1 MKIKKIIISILIT
14 FIVALAFSI
23 RSNAASVSISAST
36 TSTTVG
42 TPVTIKVNGN
52 AASWDLSISGT
63 GISTTAIVGYT
74 DDAENGSFSKSVTFT
89 PNSTGT
95 YKISLTGNIT
105 DSKDIESTSVNK
117 SVTVTVKAKSSSSSS
132 NSSSSSSSSSSNKTT
147 SSAPSFTSVNE
158 TVYATTSVNVRSSYS
173 TSSSVIGSLEEGD
186 SVTRIGKS
194 SSWSKV
200 KYNGQTAYVS
210 SSYLTTEKPK
220 ESNEK
225 NLESLTI
232 EGDYELT
239 PKFDK
244 EVTEYN
250 LTVGEDVEELKI
262 NAKAVDD
269 SAKVE
274 ITGNDKLLVGENTI
288 EIKVTA
294 EDGTVRIYKIN
305 VTKGTP
311 EKLAISQLTVE
322 GYDLS
327 PAFSSD
333 IYEYTLDIPDLS
345 VTSLNIDA
353 KSNIDN
359 AIIETTGNEGL
370 KQGENIITILVKSQ
384 DGKEVLIY
392 QITAN
397 IHEPEREQLIAGIN
411 DEDLFLYGGIAI
423 GVTIILII
431 IIAIAKHRKQDDD
444 FEPYYG
450 GFDSL
455 NKDNKN
461 EEEKIFGNIEKSN
474 SESEENSQEEI
485 DNKKKRKD
493 RKSII
498 DENFGTDINV
508 NTFYDE
514 KTKRRK
520 GKHF

>member
-1 MKIKKIIISILIT
+1 MRIKLKLVIFSFILFMLLIILGGS
-14 FIVALAFSI
+14 AD
-23 RSNAASVSISAST
+23 AAS
-36 TSTTVG
+36 TSLSVNKTTVEVG
-42 TPVTIKVNGN
+42 DTITITAKVYAAQWNLEISTGGN
-52 AASWDLSISGT
+52 VIASSSELDNYKSNISKSFSGT
-63 GISTTAIVGYT
+63 YKATKTG
-74 DDAENGSFSKSVTFT
+74 SVTFELSGDIT
-89 PNSTGT
+89 DVNQTNSTVG
-95 YKISLTGNIT
+95 
-105 DSKDIESTSVNK
+105 K
-117 SVTVTVKAKSSSSSS
+117 SITVTVKAKSSSSNSSNS
-132 NSSSSSSSSSSNKTT
+132 NSSSNTNKTT
-147 SSAPSFTSVNE
+147 VSAPSFTNVNE

-225 NLESLTI
+225 NLESLTV

-294 EDGTVRIYKIN
+294 EDGTVRTYKIN

-311 EKLAISQLTVE
+311 EKLAISELTVE

-384 DGKEVLIY
+384 DGKEVITY

-397 IHEPEREQLIAGIN
+397 IHEPEKEQLIAGIN

-423 GVTIILII
+423 GVIIILII

-455 NKDNKN
+455 NKDSKDE
-461 EEEKIFGNIEKSN
+461 EEEKKFGNIEKSD
-474 SESEENSQEEI
+474 SESEENSQDKI
-485 DNKKKRKD
+485 NDKKNKKD

-498 DENFGTDINV
+498 DENFGTDINI

-514 KTKRRK
+514 KPKRRK

>member
-23 RSNAASVSISAST
+23 KSNAASVSISAST

-132 NSSSSSSSSSSNKTT
+132 NSSSSSSSNKTT

-158 TVYATTSVNVRSSYS
+158 TVYATASVNVRSSYS

-194 SSWSKV
+194 SSWSKIE
-200 KYNGQTAYVS
+200 YNGQTAYVS

-244 EVTEYN
+244 EVTEYS

-274 ITGNDKLLVGENTI
+274 ITGNAKLLVGENII

-294 EDGTVRIYKIN
+294 EDGTVRTYKIN

-311 EKLAISQLTVE
+311 EKLAISELTVE

-384 DGKEVLIY
+384 DGKEVLTY

-397 IHEPEREQLIAGIN
+397 IHEPEKEQLIAGIN

-423 GVTIILII
+423 GVIIILII
-431 IIAIAKHRKQDDD
+431 IIAIVKHRKQDDD

-461 EEEKIFGNIEKSN
+461 EEEEKFSENTKKSN
-474 SESEENSQEEI
+474 SESEEKLQEEI
-485 DNKKKRKD
+485 DNEKNKKD

-514 KTKRRK
+514 KPKRRK